1 MSEEPIIHRGLDG
14 VVVDSTRISK
24 VMPEIN
30 SLVYAGYPVQELA
43 EQCAFEEVAWLIWH
57 GELPTARELEAFRAN
72 ERARRALSPAALD
85 VIRSA
90 PRTAHPM
97 DVLRTAVSFLGL
109 EDLAPEK
116 TDAAANLDRAVGLL
130 ARIPTIIGAFCR
142 FRKGQEFVPPR
153 ADLGIAE
160 NFFQVCFGKVPA
172 PEVVRAFEVSLVLY
186 AEHGFNASTFS
197 ARVVASSLT
206 DLYGSV
212 TAGIA
217 SLKGQLHGGAN
228 EAVMRMLKEIGEPA
242 RARDWMLTALRE
254 KRKIMGFG
262 HRVYK
267 HGDSRVPTMKKH
279 TRRLA
284 EFTGQ
289 TRWLEIADI
298 LEATMLEQKNIYPNL
313 DFPSGPA
320 YFMMGID
327 IDMYTPIFVMARIT
341 GLTAHVIEQ
350 LQDNRLIRPL
360 SHYTGPAERRVVP
373 LAQRTAG
380 S

>member
-1 MSEEPIIHRGLDG
+1 MSDETIIHRGLDG

-30 SLVYAGYPVQELA
+30 SLVYSGYPVQDLA
-43 EQCAFEEVAWLIWH
+43 EQCTFEEVAWLIWH
-57 GELPTARELEAFRAN
+57 GELPTARELEDFRAK
-72 ERARRALSPAALD
+72 ERSLRTLSPAVLD

-97 DVLRTAVSFLGL
+97 DVLRTAVSFRGM
-109 EDLAPEK
+109 EDP
-116 TDAAANLDRAVGLL
+116 AATKADPGANLDRAVDLL
-130 ARIPTIIGAFCR
+130 AKIPTFIGAFCR
-142 FRKGQEFVPPR
+142 FRKGKDFIPPR
-153 ADLGIAE
+153 ADLSIAE
-160 NFFQVCFGKVPA
+160 NFFHVCFGKVPA

-197 ARVVASSLT
+197 ARVVVSSLT
-206 DLYGSV
+206 DLYGAV

-228 EAVMRMLKEIGEPA
+228 EAVMRMLREIGEPG
-242 RARDWMLTALRE
+242 RAREWMLQALRD

-267 HGDSRVPTMKKH
+267 KGDSRVPTMKKY
-279 TRRLA
+279 TRQLA

-289 TRWLEIADI
+289 TQWLEIADI
-298 LEATMLEQKNIYPNL
+298 LETTMIEQKNIYPNL

-320 YFMMGID
+320 YYMMGIE

-350 LQDNRLIRPL
+350 LQNNRLIRPL
-360 SHYTGPAERRVVP
+360 SEYHGPAERRVVP
-373 LAQRTAG
+373 IAQRG
-380 S
+380 